1 MKKLSRRQFVVSS
14 AIAIGAAALPLGA
27 LGAVKGLSGTKT
39 VPADIT
45 GHIFKNDAPKKPWK
59 WAKPG
64 FSYATM
70 PGDVVVC
77 EICPHGCVLEIGDR
91 SICRSKVNIN
101 GVLYTLTYGNPCSVN
116 IDPIEKKP
124 LFHFHPKTTALS
136 IAATGCNFRC
146 LNCQNWEISQVRP
159 EDVRFQELFPEQVVS
174 RAKQKNTASIAYTY
188 SEATAYFEYMI
199 DTAALAKKNN
209 IFNLWISNGYINEA
223 PLLELCKVLDAANVN
238 LKSFDDAIYRKLNG
252 GRLDPVLNT
261 FKTLHKQGVHFEI
274 TTLIVPGYVDDP
286 EMIKA
291 MCRWIRDN
299 LGPDYP
305 LHFLRFFPQY
315 KLDRLPP
322 TPVST
327 LTEFRRLAMKEG
339 IRYVYVGNVPGHEGN
354 HTYCHNCGKLLIE
367 RMGYR
372 IPTYNLEGNRCK
384 FCKTLIPGR
393 WDPVMT

>member
-1 MKKLSRRQFVVSS
+1 MTNLSRRQFLVS
-14 AIAIGAAALPLGA
+14 GAAALGTAAFAPEALCAVTEWTGA
-27 LGAVKGLSGTKT
+27 KSL
-39 VPADIT
+39 PADIT
-45 GHIFKNDAPKKPWK
+45 GHIFKNDSPQKPWK
-59 WAKPG
+59 WSKPG
-64 FSYATM
+64 FSYHTM
-70 PGDVVVC
+70 PKDVVVC
-77 EICPHGCVLEIGDR
+77 EICPHGCVLEKGDR

-124 LFHFHPKTTALS
+124 LFHFHPKTRAFS

-159 EDVRFQELFPEQVVS
+159 EDIRFQEMFPEQVVS
-174 RAKQKNTASIAYTY
+174 HAKQENAASIAYTY
-188 SEATAYFEYMI
+188 SEATTYFEYMI
-199 DTAALAKKNN
+199 DTARLARKNG

-261 FKTLHKQGVHFEI
+261 FKTLHRQGVHFEI

-286 EMIKA
+286 EMIKG

-339 IRYVYVGNVPGHEGN
+339 IHYVYIGNVPGHEGN
-354 HTYCHNCGKLLIE
+354 HTYCHNCGRLLIE
-367 RMGYR
+367 RMGYH
-372 IPTYNLEGNRCK
+372 IPTYNLRGNRCK
-384 FCKTLIPGR
+384 FCKTVIPGR
-393 WDPVMT
+393 WDSTP